1 MIATKRHDYVP
12 YGTIHL
18 HPSIENHRPVNR
30 EKVLH
35 YKDDI
40 LRNGLLEP
48 LVVWERNHNEFFLV
62 GGFHRFNAIGLIRRD
77 NPGYY
82 DRVDVRVVSGDLD
95 EMRALN
101 LKLNADRLDARLTEY
116 FDTVVFLNNANWSK
130 QRIADFLDRSV
141 SWVEEIVRFVP
152 SMDPRIR
159 AMLNADKISWS
170 KARQIC
176 RRVLS
181 AEPGEEGE
189 VLEVALKELEEGPVV
204 LPRRVLS
211 PKAATKKLTKHVA
224 DNPKATYTVSGQ
236 DLLSLVALLTGPRDA
251 QAEHLDRVRERFPAL
266 LDDADVGKAASE

>member
-30 EKVLH
+30 QKVLH

-62 GGFHRFNAIGLIRRD
+62 GGFHRFNAITLIRKE

-82 DRVDVRVVSGDLD
+82 DRVDVRVVAGELE

-101 LKLNADRLDARLTEY
+101 LKLNADRLDARLCEY

-130 QRIADFLDRSV
+130 QRIGDFLDRSV

-152 SMDPRIR
+152 SMDSRLR
-159 AMLNADKISWS
+159 AMLDEDKVSWS
-170 KARQIC
+170 KARAIC
-176 RRVLS
+176 RRVL
-181 AEPGEEGE
+181 AAKPGEEGE
-189 VLEVALKELEEGPVV
+189 VLEVALRELREGPVV

-211 PKAATKKLTKHVA
+211 PKAATKRLAKHVA
-224 DNPKATYTVSGQ
+224 EHPKATYTVSGQ
-236 DLLSLVALLTGPRDA
+236 DLLSLVSLLTGPRDA
-251 QAEHLDRVRERFPAL
+251 QQEHLERVRERFPAL
-266 LDDADVGKAASE
+266 LEEGEGAG